1 MHEISLVKSI
11 FNSLDEMYTQK
22 EIENIQTIHLTLGEL
37 SNAQPVL
44 MKNAFEAVVST
55 ERKDYSHCKLQVQL
69 IPIKVYCSHCEVRS
83 EIKNYKFVCKSC
95 GLPNNNIVQ
104 GEELLVS
111 GIDIKE

>member
-11 FNSLDEMYTQK
+11 FKSLDTMYTQK
-22 EIENIQTIHLTLGEL
+22 EVEKIQTIYLTLGEL

-55 ERKDYSHCKLQVQL
+55 ERKDYSHCKLQVEL
-69 IPIKVYCSHCEVRS
+69 IPIKIHCSECKMDS

-104 GEELLVS
+104 GEELMVS
-111 GIDIKE
+111 GIDLKD

>member
-11 FNSLDEMYTQK
+11 FNSLDKIYTEK
-22 EIENIQTIHLTLGEL
+22 EIEKIQTIHLTLGEL
-37 SNAQPVL
+37 SNAQPIL

-55 ERKDYSHCKLQVQL
+55 ERKDYSHCKLEVSL
-69 IPIKVYCSHCEVRS
+69 IPILIHCSRCEIES

-111 GIDIKE
+111 GVDIKD

>member
-11 FNSLDEMYTQK
+11 FNSLDEMYTPK
-22 EIENIQTIHLTLGEL
+22 EVEKIQTIHLTLGEL

-44 MKNAFEAVVST
+44 MRNAFEAVVST
-55 ERKDYSHCKLQVQL
+55 ERKDYSHCELQVKL
-69 IPIKVYCSHCEVRS
+69 IPIKIHCSDCKVES

-111 GIDIKE
+111 GIDINN